1 MEQILLWGICLFSLI
16 GCIAGICSFLSVRRM
31 RNERAD
37 GNALAG
43 MQSLLLDEL
52 SVTRE
57 ELERSQYK
65 ALQALGRSLSDGQ
78 AQMSRE
84 LGMRQQ
90 SMQSAVGE
98 MMRSIDGRFHQFALQ
113 NEQQLSGIRA
123 SVADSLAAVR
133 ADNASQMEQMRAVV
147 DEKLQKTLEG
157 RLEQSFSVVSRHLEE
172 VYKGLGDMQSLA
184 AGVGDLK
191 RVLSNVKSRG
201 VFGEVQLGAILE
213 DVLAPGQY
221 AANVSTKRGS
231 RAFVEYAVLL
241 PGDGDT
247 PVYLPVDAKFP
258 LDAYMQLTQAQEAG
272 EAEGETAARV
282 QLTQRM
288 RVFAK
293 EIRDKYVDPPYTT
306 DFAILFLPFEGLYAE
321 AIRLGL
327 LEALQREFQI
337 TLAGPA
343 TMAALLNSLQ
353 MGFRT
358 LAIQKRSGEVWTLLG
373 AVRTEFDRFAGTLD
387 AAQQRL
393 SQAGDELDKLVGVRT
408 RMIRRRLAQV
418 GSLEQGEA
426 RAMIEE
432 DADEEESC

>member
-65 ALQALGRSLSDGQ
+65 SMQSLGRSLLDGQ

-84 LGMRQQ
+84 LGVRQQ

-123 SVADSLAAVR
+123 SVTDSLAAVR
-133 ADNASQMEQMRAVV
+133 ADNAAQMEQMRAVV

-221 AANVSTKRGS
+221 AANVATKRGS

-272 EAEGETAARV
+272 EAEGEAAARV

-418 GSLEQGEA
+418 GALEQGEA

>member
-31 RNERAD
+31 RSERAD

-65 ALQALGRSLSDGQ
+65 SMQSLGRSLSDGL

-221 AANVSTKRGS
+221 AANVATKRGS

-272 EAEGETAARV
+272 EAEGEAAARV

-418 GSLEQGEA
+418 GALEQGEA
-426 RAMIEE
+426 RGMIEE